1 MPYEDLVRFRLLRKG
16 IAPEACEAEVTAR
29 VASARAM
36 DERLAENSDANGF
49 TYLHQRRPIPGGGFV
64 ITLTDISSRKMAEEK
79 TREAMEEAEKANRA
93 KSEFLANM
101 SHELRTPL
109 NAIIGFS
116 EVMKNTTFGP
126 LGSDKYK
133 EYIDD
138 IHASGRHL
146 LGLIN
151 NILDLSKAEA
161 SKMEILEEEFDPTR
175 AVLSCLSMVRDQA
188 QRNRVELAAG
198 PFESDIYLRA
208 DEKMFRQIVL
218 NIVTNAIK
226 FTPPGGKI
234 SVRTSAHAES
244 GLILEVVDTGIGI
257 EPGDIPR
264 MLQPF
269 TQGDSTMQRKH
280 QGTGLGL
287 PLTKGL
293 VELHGGVLDIQSAP
307 GKGTTVTIRFPKER
321 MLSARGTQKIAASL

>member
-1 MPYEDLVRFRLLRKG
+1 
-16 IAPEACEAEVTAR
+16 
-29 VASARAM
+29 
-36 DERLAENSDANGF
+36 
-49 TYLHQRRPIPGGGFV
+49 
-64 ITLTDISSRKMAEEK
+64 
-79 TREAMEEAEKANRA
+79 
-93 KSEFLANM
+93 
-101 SHELRTPL
+101 
-109 NAIIGFS
+109 
-116 EVMKNTTFGP
+116 
-126 LGSDKYK
+126 
-133 EYIDD
+133 
-138 IHASGRHL
+138 
-146 LGLIN
+146 
-151 NILDLSKAEA
+151 
-161 SKMEILEEEFDPTR
+161 
-175 AVLSCLSMVRDQA
+175 
-188 QRNRVELAAG
+188 
-198 PFESDIYLRA
+198 
-208 DEKMFRQIVL
+208 MFRQIVL